1 MFKNSKG
8 KAQFNWASWKY
19 NQCQWPIRKRK
30 TSQEAHENSVSL
42 NNKKMLDL
50 QENPVGKVTKSKT
63 NAIMFDPTLKVSQSR
78 IWTKLNPVKCE
89 SSMLK
94 LIQPW
99 KDTFINTKGRTTYV
113 AYFQS
118 VPSRLCPRSL
128 DTSES
133 LTSDTSPAI
142 SAQLHCVLLH
152 LGLQECE

>member
-1 MFKNSKG
+1 MLKNSKG

-42 NNKKMLDL
+42 NNKKNAWSTGKPSWQSHEEQNQCNYVWPYIESFSKSHLD
-50 QENPVGKVTKSKT
+50 KT
-63 NAIMFDPTLKVSQSR
+63 
-78 IWTKLNPVKCE
+78 NPVKCE

-99 KDTFINTKGRTTYV
+99 KDTIINTKGRTTDV